1 MVTKQ
6 IGSGLVGD
14 DPEPTIRT
22 SKLGMPS
29 RQDNYGV
36 VDVQLSSNKPALNL
50 LSMETIRLSHK
61 LP

>member
-1 MVTKQ
+1 M
-6 IGSGLVGD
+6 GD
-14 DPEPTIRT
+14 DPEPTIIRT

>member
-1 MVTKQ
+1 
-6 IGSGLVGD
+6 VGD
-14 DPEPTIRT
+14 DPEPTIIRT

-50 LSMETIRLSHK
+50 LSMETISLSHK